1 MIISNLGCFS
11 HFCNFIVSWMT
22 QIFLLVVRKS
32 YLKQRLTVL
41 KQTQIHGQKQ
51 KRLCW
56 KLPDRAQSFLS
67 FSVDNCLL
75 LTH

>member
-1 MIISNLGCFS
+1 MIISNLGCIS

-22 QIFLLVVRKS
+22 EIFLLVVRKS

-51 KRLCW
+51 NAYVGSSLIVHN
-56 KLPDRAQSFLS
+56 LSFLS
-67 FSVDNCLL
+67 LWTIVYY
-75 LTH
+75 